1 MKTSFSRTFFPAAI
15 ILLTALVLVGASFQV
30 FVRNF
35 LHKQAMETLRNDSV
49 TLARVASAYY
59 ADNAFGNKEFFVTLS
74 TITSVSDVDAIICDS
89 QGKLLICSDAPLGCD
104 HQGMVLKDETFL
116 QKVSSSSYVE
126 STGFIHGLY
135 PDARYVVSAPIHDT
149 VTGNLVGIVIASTP
163 QGNTQGVL
171 QQLSDFYLLVSLL
184 VVLIAVIVMTI
195 YARSVSAPL
204 RDMARAA
211 SAFGHGD
218 MTARVKMRK
227 RSPEEI
233 REFSLAFN
241 NMADSLEKSEAQ
253 RKDFVAN
260 ISHELKTPMT
270 TIGGYIDGILDGT
283 IPAEKHHHYL
293 QTVSLE
299 TKRLSRLVRSML
311 DVSRLQEGGF
321 PDSSKT
327 QFDVCECAGS
337 TLISFEQQI
346 TAKQLSVNVELPDHA
361 VFTHANQDAIT
372 QVFYNLLD
380 NAVKF
385 CPPAGSLW
393 LNLRESDK
401 KIFICIGND
410 GPTIPAQELP
420 LLFDRFHKQDKSRSE
435 NRDGWGLGLYIV
447 KTIICSHAE
456 DICVSSNDGKTEFTF
471 TLPLVNSF

>member
-1 MKTSFSRTFFPAAI
+1 MKTSFSRTFFPVAI
-15 ILLTALVLVGASFQV
+15 ILLAALVLVGASFHIL
-30 FVRNF
+30 VRDF
-35 LHKQAMETLRNDSV
+35 LQKQAMESLRNDSI

-59 ADNAFGNKEFFVTLS
+59 ADDSFDNKELFITLS
-74 TITSVSDVDAIICDS
+74 TITSVSDVDAVICDS
-89 QGKLLICSDAPLGCD
+89 KGHLLICSDAPFGCT
-104 HQGMVLKDETFL
+104 HQGMVLKDENFL
-116 QKVSSSSYVE
+116 QTVSSSAYVE
-126 STGFIHGLY
+126 SNGFVRGLY
-135 PDARYVVSAPIHDT
+135 PDLRYIVSAPIENADT
-149 VTGNLVGIVIASTP
+149 KETVGIVIASIP
-163 QGNTQGVL
+163 QTTTQGVL

-184 VVLIAVIVMTI
+184 VVLVAVIVMTL

-218 MTARVKMRK
+218 LTARVKTR
-227 RSPEEI
+227 RRAPEEI

-241 NMADSLEKSEAQ
+241 NMADSLQKSETQ

-283 IPAEKHHHYL
+283 IPQEKHRHYML
-293 QTVSLE
+293 VVSQE

-311 DVSRLQEGGF
+311 DISRLQEGGF
-321 PDSSKT
+321 PEETKT
-327 QFDVCECAGS
+327 RFDVCECAGS

-346 TAKQLSVNVELPDHA
+346 TEKALCVEVDFPEHSVLTN
-361 VFTHANQDAIT
+361 ANRDGIT

-385 CPPAGSLW
+385 CPAEGNLW
-393 LNLRESDK
+393 VRMHESDS
-401 KIFICIGND
+401 KIFVTIGND

-420 LLFDRFHKQDKSRSE
+420 LLFDRFHKLDKSRSE

-447 KTIICSHAE
+447 KTIICGHGE
-456 DICVSSNDGKTEFTF
+456 DICVSSRDEKTEFTL
-471 TLPLVNSF
+471 TLPLVNSL